1 MSREGSKDSKRIGY
15 FVLVTVNV
23 VHLLIFSSHAPVN
36 KLKSSKIRIRMSINS
51 KGSLRAKQDY
61 LL

>member
-1 MSREGSKDSKRIGY
+1 MM
-15 FVLVTVNV
+15 VTVNV

-36 KLKSSKIRIRMSINS
+36 KLKSSKIRMSINS
-51 KGSLRAKQDY
+51 KGSLIAKQDY